1 MRPGRARGGHHLL
14 QEGKFEL
21 VAEADFGE
29 AMRASQAG
37 CRGFEP
43 RLSLFPLQLHLL
55 NTLLRLV
62 LGHLLI

>member
-1 MRPGRARGGHHLL
+1 
-14 QEGKFEL
+14 